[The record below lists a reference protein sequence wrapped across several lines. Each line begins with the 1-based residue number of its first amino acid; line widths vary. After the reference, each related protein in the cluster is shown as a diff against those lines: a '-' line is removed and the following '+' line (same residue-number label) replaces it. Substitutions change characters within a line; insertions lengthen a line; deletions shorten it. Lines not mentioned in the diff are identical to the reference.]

1 MRKYDIIVIGAGS
14 GGLNIAGFMNR
25 AGFKVLLIDKSD
37 RRIGGDCLNSGCVPS
52 KALIHVARL
61 LKNAK
66 EASRFGLTVNGKTDI
81 KKVLGYVKEKQEVIR
96 VHENAE
102 HFRKIGMDVALGEA
116 RLTGPD
122 LVTVGNE
129 TYRGKKIILA
139 TGSRPRKL
147 NVPGIGN
154 VRYETN
160 ETIFDLE
167 KLPEHLLVI
176 GGGPI
181 GIELGQAFRHL
192 GSKVTVVEMDSKFL
206 PKESPE
212 IADVLHRRMVSE
224 GVDFIFNATVKE
236 FPSSNQAIIV
246 NKDKKE
252 IRLDFDT
259 VLVSIGRDYNIN
271 GLSLEKAGIEL
282 ENNGKKLKVDEY
294 LRTTNKRVFVS
305 GDVAGSYQF
314 THAAEVHAGVIINN
328 FFSPFKKKLNNDHM
342 AWVTYTSPEVA
353 TFGLNEEQLK
363 QRGISYEKVV
373 FDFEEDDRA
382 IVDES
387 HDGKLLL
394 FIAKDKI
401 LGGSMVAENAGEL
414 SQELILANSSGLKL
428 KHIFGKVYP
437 YPTASRVNKRI
448 ISLYYANKLTP
459 FAKRVLHLFYG

>member
-1 MRKYDIIVIGAGS
+1 MKEYDIIIIGAGS

-37 RRIGGDCLNSGCVPS
+37 ERIGGDCLNSGCVPS

-61 LKNAK
+61 LKDAN
-66 EASRFGLTVNGKTDI
+66 EASRFGLTVNGKADI

-102 HFRKIGMDVALGEA
+102 HFRKIGMDVVLGEA
-116 RLTGPD
+116 RFAGPD
-122 LVTVGNE
+122 SVTVGNE

-147 NVPGIGN
+147 DVPGIEK
-154 VRYETN
+154 VKYETN
-160 ETIFDLE
+160 ETIFDLD
-167 KLPEHLLVI
+167 KLPDHLVVI

-192 GSKVTVVEMDSKFL
+192 GSKVTVVEMDTKFL

-212 IADVLHRRMVSE
+212 IADVLRRRLESE
-224 GVDFIFNATVKE
+224 GISFIFNATVKE
-236 FPSSNQAIIV
+236 FTSPNQAVIV

-252 IRLDFDT
+252 IRIDFDT
-259 VLVSIGRDYNIN
+259 MLVSIGRDYNIN
-271 GLSLEKAGIEL
+271 GLSLEKADIEL
-282 ENNGKKLKVDEY
+282 DETGKRLKVDEH
-294 LRTTNKRVFVS
+294 LRTTNKRVYVS

-342 AWVTYTSPEVA
+342 AWVTYTTPEIA
-353 TFGLNEEQLK
+353 TFGLNEEELK
-363 QRGISYEKVV
+363 KRGISYEKIV
-373 FDFEEDDRA
+373 FDFNEDDRA
-382 IVDES
+382 IVDEAQ
-387 HDGKLLL
+387 DGKLLL

>member
-1 MRKYDIIVIGAGS
+1 MKKYDIIVIGAGS

-25 AGFKVLLIDKSD
+25 AGFKVLLIDKTD

-52 KALIHVARL
+52 KALIHIARL
-61 LKNAK
+61 LKNAN
-66 EASRFGLTVNGKTDI
+66 EANRFGLTVNGKADI
-81 KKVLGYVKEKQEVIR
+81 TEVLGYVKEKQEVIR
-96 VHENAE
+96 VHENAD

-116 RLTGPD
+116 RFAGPD
-122 LVTVGNE
+122 SVTVGNE
-129 TYRGKKIILA
+129 TYRSKKIILA

-147 NVPGIGN
+147 NVPGIEK
-154 VRYETN
+154 VKYETN
-160 ETIFDLE
+160 ETIFDLD
-167 KLPEHLLVI
+167 KLPDHLVVI

-212 IADVLHRRMVSE
+212 IAEVLRRRMESE
-224 GVDFIFNATVKE
+224 GVNFIFNASVRE
-236 FPSSNQAIIV
+236 FTSPNQAIII
-246 NKDKKE
+246 NKDNKE
-252 IRLDFDT
+252 TRIDFDT
-259 VLVSIGRDYNIN
+259 MLVSIGRDYNIN

-282 ENNGKKLKVDEY
+282 DETGKRLKVDEY
-294 LRTTNKRVFVS
+294 LRTTNKRVYVS

-342 AWVTYTSPEVA
+342 AWVTYTSPEIA

-373 FDFEEDDRA
+373 FDFDEDDRA
-382 IVDES
+382 IVDEAQY
-387 HDGKLLL
+387 GKLLL
-394 FIAKDKI
+394 FIAKDRI

-459 FAKRVLHLFYG
+459 FAKKVLHLFYG

>member
-1 MRKYDIIVIGAGS
+1 MKEYDIIVIGAGS

-37 RRIGGDCLNSGCVPS
+37 RSIGGDCLNTGCVPS

-61 LKNAK
+61 LKNTK
-66 EASRFGLTVNGKTDI
+66 EANRFGLTVNGRADI
-81 KKVLGYVKEKQEVIR
+81 NKVLGYVKEKQEVIR

-102 HFRKIGMDVALGEA
+102 HFHKIGIDVALGEA
-116 RLTGPD
+116 RFAGSD
-122 LVTVGNE
+122 FVTVENR

-139 TGSRPRKL
+139 TGSHPRRL
-147 NVPGIGN
+147 VVPGIEN
-154 VRYETN
+154 IKYETN

-167 KLPEHLLVI
+167 RLPEHLLVV
-176 GGGPI
+176 GGGPV

-192 GSKVTVVEMDSKFL
+192 GSEVTVVEAESKFL

-212 IADVLHRRMVSE
+212 IAEVLRRRMERE
-224 GVDFIFNATVKE
+224 GVNFVFNASVNE
-236 FPSSNQAIIV
+236 FTSPNQAIIMT
-246 NKDKKE
+246 KDKKE
-252 IRLDFDT
+252 TSVNFDT
-259 VLVSIGRDYNIN
+259 VLVSIGREYNLD

-282 ENNGKKLKVDEY
+282 DETGRRLKVNEY
-294 LRTTNKRVFVS
+294 LQTTNKRVYVS

-328 FFSPFKKKLNNDHM
+328 FFSPFRKKLNNDHM
-342 AWVTYTSPEVA
+342 AWVTYTSPEIA
-353 TFGLNEEQLK
+353 TFGLNEEKLQK
-363 QRGISYEKVV
+363 RGISYQKVV

-382 IVDES
+382 IVDEAQ
-387 HDGKLLL
+387 DGKLMLY
-394 FIAKDKI
+394 IAKDRI

-414 SQELILANSSGLKL
+414 CQELILANSSGLKL
-428 KHIFGKVYP
+428 KNIFGKVYP

-459 FAKRVLHLFYG
+459 FAKRVLHLFYR

>member
-1 MRKYDIIVIGAGS
+1 MKEYDIIVIGAGS

-37 RRIGGDCLNSGCVPS
+37 ERIGGDCLNSGCVPS

-61 LKNAK
+61 LKDANQ
-66 EASRFGLTVNGKTDI
+66 ASRFGLTVNGKADI

-102 HFRKIGMDVALGEA
+102 HFRKIGMDVVLGEA
-116 RLTGPD
+116 RFAGPD
-122 LVTVGNE
+122 SVTVGNE

-147 NVPGIGN
+147 DVPGIEK
-154 VRYETN
+154 VKYETN
-160 ETIFDLE
+160 ETIFDLD
-167 KLPEHLLVI
+167 KLPDHLVVV

-192 GSKVTVVEMDSKFL
+192 GSKVTVVEMDTKFL

-212 IADVLHRRMVSE
+212 IADVLRRRLESE
-224 GVDFIFNATVKE
+224 GISFIFNATVKE
-236 FPSSNQAIIV
+236 FTSPNQAVIV

-252 IRLDFDT
+252 IRIDFDT
-259 VLVSIGRDYNIN
+259 MLVSIGRDYNIN

-282 ENNGKKLKVDEY
+282 DETGKRLKVDEY

-342 AWVTYTSPEVA
+342 DWVTYTSPEIA

-363 QRGISYEKVV
+363 QREISYEKVV
-373 FDFEEDDRA
+373 FDFDEDDRA
-382 IVDES
+382 IVDEAQ
-387 HDGKLLL
+387 DGKLLL

-459 FAKRVLHLFYG
+459 FAKKVLHFFYR

>member
-459 FAKRVLHLFYG
+459 FAKKVLHFFYR

>member
-1 MRKYDIIVIGAGS
+1 MKKYDIIVIGAGS

-61 LKNAK
+61 LKDAN
-66 EASRFGLTVNGKTDI
+66 EASRFGLTVNGKADI
-81 KKVLGYVKEKQEVIR
+81 KKVLGYVTEKQEVIR

-116 RLTGPD
+116 RFAGPD
-122 LVTVGNE
+122 SVTVGNE
-129 TYRGKKIILA
+129 TYCGKKIILA

-147 NVPGIGN
+147 EVPGIEN
-154 VRYETN
+154 VKYDTN
-160 ETIFDLE
+160 ETIFDLD
-167 KLPEHLLVI
+167 KLPEHLVVI

-212 IADVLHRRMVSE
+212 IAEVLRRRMESE
-224 GVDFIFNATVKE
+224 GVNFIFNATVKE
-236 FPSSNQAIIV
+236 FTSPNQAIII
-246 NKDKKE
+246 NKDNKE
-252 IRLDFDT
+252 TRIDFDT
-259 VLVSIGRDYNIN
+259 MIVSIGRDYNIN

-294 LRTTNKRVFVS
+294 LRTTNKRVYVS

-342 AWVTYTSPEVA
+342 AWVTYTSPEIA
-353 TFGLNEEQLK
+353 TFGLNEEELRK
-363 QRGISYEKVV
+363 RGVLYEKVV
-373 FDFEEDDRA
+373 FDFNEDDRA
-382 IVDES
+382 IVDEAQ
-387 HDGKLLL
+387 DGKLLL

-459 FAKRVLHLFYG
+459 FAKRVLHFCYR

>member
-1 MRKYDIIVIGAGS
+1 MKEYDIIIIGAGS

-61 LKNAK
+61 LKDAK
-66 EASRFGLTVNGKTDI
+66 EASRFGLTVNGKADI
-81 KKVLGYVKEKQEVIR
+81 KRVLGYVKEKQEVIR

-102 HFRKIGMDVALGEA
+102 HFRKIGMDVVLGEA
-116 RLTGPD
+116 RFAGPD
-122 LVTVGNE
+122 SVTVGNE

-147 NVPGIGN
+147 NIPGVEN
-154 VRYETN
+154 VKCETN
-160 ETIFDLE
+160 ETIFDLD
-167 KLPEHLLVI
+167 KLPDHLVVI

-212 IADVLHRRMVSE
+212 IAEVLRRRMESE
-224 GVDFIFNATVKE
+224 GVNFIFNASVRE
-236 FPSSNQAIIV
+236 FTSPNHAIII
-246 NKDKKE
+246 NKDNKE
-252 IRLDFDT
+252 TRIDFDT
-259 VLVSIGRDYNIN
+259 MLVSIGRDYNIN
-271 GLSLEKAGIEL
+271 GLSFEKAGIEL
-282 ENNGKKLKVDEY
+282 EETGKRLKVDEY
-294 LRTTNKRVFVS
+294 LRTTNNRVYVS

-342 AWVTYTSPEVA
+342 AWVTYTSPEIA
-353 TFGLNEEQLK
+353 TFGLNEEQLN

-373 FDFEEDDRA
+373 FDFNEDDRA
-382 IVDES
+382 IVDEAQY
-387 HDGKLLL
+387 GKLLL
-394 FIAKDKI
+394 FIAKDRI

-459 FAKRVLHLFYG
+459 FAKRVLHFFYG

>member
-102 HFRKIGMDVALGEA
+102 HFRKIGMDVAIGEA
-116 RLTGPD
+116 RLTGHD

-294 LRTTNKRVFVS
+294 LRTTNKRVYVS

-342 AWVTYTSPEVA
+342 AWVTYTTPEIA
-353 TFGLNEEQLK
+353 TFGLNEEELK
-363 QRGISYEKVV
+363 KRGISYEKVV
-373 FDFEEDDRA
+373 FDFNEDDRA
-382 IVDES
+382 IVDEAQY
-387 HDGKLLL
+387 GKLLL

-459 FAKRVLHLFYG
+459 FAKRVLHLFYA

>member
-1 MRKYDIIVIGAGS
+1 MKEYDIIIIGAGS

-25 AGFKVLLIDKSD
+25 AGFKVLLIDA
-37 RRIGGDCLNSGCVPS
+37 N
-52 KALIHVARL
+52 
-61 LKNAK
+61 
-66 EASRFGLTVNGKTDI
+66 EASRFGLTVNGKADI

-102 HFRKIGMDVALGEA
+102 HFRKIGMDVVLGEA
-116 RLTGPD
+116 RFAGPD
-122 LVTVGNE
+122 SVTVGNE

-147 NVPGIGN
+147 DVPGIEK

-160 ETIFDLE
+160 ETIFDID
-167 KLPEHLLVI
+167 KIPDHLVVI

-192 GSKVTVVEMDSKFL
+192 GSKVTVVEMEPKFL

-212 IADVLHRRMVSE
+212 IADVLRRRLESE
-224 GVDFIFNATVKE
+224 GISFIFNATVKE
-236 FPSSNQAIIV
+236 FTSLNQAAIV

-252 IRLDFDT
+252 IRIDFDT
-259 VLVSIGRDYNIN
+259 MLVSVGRDYNIN

-282 ENNGKKLKVDEY
+282 DETGKRLKVDEY

-382 IVDES
+382 IVDEAQ
-387 HDGKLLL
+387 DGKLLL
-394 FIAKDKI
+394 FISKDRI

-414 SQELILANSSGLKL
+414 SPELILANSSGLKL

-459 FAKRVLHLFYG
+459 FAKKVLHFFYR